1 VGWGTGE
8 DEDARVQSSG
18 LVQPWGFF
26 VLSKISTQQA
36 ANSWKLA
43 GRIVRS
49 WVLRCSLFAVSSLVC
64 VGPGFADD
72 TGQLVM
78 KRRQQGI
85 LTGMPFMAHVSERSF
100 VDDLGRRIYLA
111 KAPSRIVSLAPSITE
126 LLFAVKLDEQ
136 IVGVTEFCDYPPA
149 AASRTKVGYSHPNL
163 EILASLQPDLV
174 LAPQEFLRADIQAKL
189 EQLKIP
195 IFILD
200 PKTLDD
206 IPLHIQ
212 TLGRIAERS
221 TEASALAQ
229 TMRQRIAEIKRRT
242 ATLPPKRVLYVLNS
256 QPLITVGPGSFIHH
270 MIGVAGG
277 VNVAAQ
283 ATVPYP
289 RLSMETVLKE
299 DPEVLVFPTGAA
311 EAVSRSE
318 QEQWQRWTSLSA
330 VKQGRFHEV
339 PSNLLNRPGPRIV
352 EGLEE
357 LAKAIHPEAFG
368 AGTAM
373 AQP

>member
-1 VGWGTGE
+1 M
-8 DEDARVQSSG
+8 RVQSSG
-18 LVQPWGFF
+18 CLPWGFF
-26 VLSKISTQQA
+26 VLTGFSQRRVVNSEQRSANRMCFSTLSCRLLA
-36 ANSWKLA
+36 SSYLLLA
-43 GRIVRS
+43 G
-49 WVLRCSLFAVSSLVC
+49 LAQAFE
-64 VGPGFADD
+64 ADD
-72 TGQLVM
+72 ASM

-126 LLFAVKLDEQ
+126 LLFAIGLDEQ
-136 IVGVTEFCDYPPA
+136 IVGVTEFCDYPAA
-149 AASRTKVGYSHPNL
+149 AASRTKVGYSNPNL
-163 EILASLQPDLV
+163 EILVSLQPDLV
-174 LAPQEFLRADIQAKL
+174 LAPREFLRADIQAKL

-200 PKTLDD
+200 AKTLDD

-212 TLGRIAERS
+212 TLGRLTERA

-229 TMRQRIAEIKRRT
+229 TVRQRIAEIKRRT
-242 ATLPPKRVLYVLNS
+242 ATLSPKRVLYVLNS

-299 DPEVLVFPTGAA
+299 DPEVLVFPTGSA

-318 QEQWQRWTSLSA
+318 QEQWRRWTSLSA
-330 VKQGRFHEV
+330 VKQGRFREV

-368 AGTAM
+368 SGTAM
-373 AQP
+373 VQP